1 MTIFMQPIATYTVGA
16 GGVSNVTFSNIPQ
29 TYTDLVLKVS
39 ARDSLTGSGTF
50 SDTQVT
56 FNGNTT
62 TLLPSRTIMWEST
75 NSPTTVNITQGV
87 ANSYN
92 AGNNGIVYIPNAGS
106 SANIFSNTE
115 MYIPNYTSGNYKQ
128 LIVDG
133 TAENNAVANII
144 LTAASSYL
152 STAPITSITLTP
164 DITNLTTTYVQYS
177 VFTLYGV
184 TEQYASLPSTAPT
197 LTSVTD
203 QGGFASIAFTPTAG
217 DQAAV
222 YAVTDNN
229 NNTSYGSAS
238 PIVAPLTLGSAT
250 TFTAKAI
257 NSQGV
262 GVSSV
267 SNPVTS
273 SNSYSSIATFAVS
286 STTSSV
292 TFYNIPQNYT
302 QLQIRGIIRGD
313 YNPGSATSLGS
324 IYIAANGDRASNY
337 WRHSFF
343 SDGGGTGQDGANTT
357 VFGAPRVA
365 SLASNNA
372 SYFGAF
378 TADFFDY
385 SNPYKYKTVKFTGG
399 LDTNHTASGAG
410 VSLIG
415 SSVWLSYSPINTLNI
430 FTDGNLVQYSHIAL
444 YGIA

>member
-16 GGVSNVTFSNIPQ
+16 GGVSSVTFSNIPQ

-39 ARDSLTGSGTF
+39 ARDSLTGGGTF

-62 TLLPSRTIMWEST
+62 TLFPSRTIMWEAT

-87 ANSYN
+87 ANAYN

-164 DITNLTTTYVQYS
+164 DTANLTTTYVQYS

-184 TEQYASLPSTAPT
+184 TEQYASLPPAAPT

-257 NSQGV
+257 NSQGT
-262 GVSSV
+262 GTSSV
-267 SNPVTS
+267 SNPITGA
-273 SNSYSSIATFAVS
+273 NSFSSIATTVVSTPVS
-286 STTSSV
+286 SI

-302 QLQIRGIIRGD
+302 HLQLRAFCLTSSTNSQDVNLNYNGD
-313 YNPGSATSLGS
+313 ASANYSWHGMYANGSAVSATNNYAATYTHIGLNGAGNGSYANMFGITIADILDYTSPYKWKVAES
-324 IYIAANGDRASNY
+324 ISGFD
-337 WRHSFF
+337 
-343 SDGGGTGQDGANTT
+343 
-357 VFGAPRVA
+357 
-365 SLASNNA
+365 SNN
-372 SYFGAF
+372 
-378 TADFFDY
+378 
-385 SNPYKYKTVKFTGG
+385 
-399 LDTNHTASGAG
+399 
-410 VSLIG
+410 
-415 SSVWLSYSPINTLNI
+415 SSVSTNNETVALSSSMWTSFSPITTITLNPSA
-430 FTDGNLVQYSHIAL
+430 GNFVQYSHFAL
-444 YGIA
+444 YGLS